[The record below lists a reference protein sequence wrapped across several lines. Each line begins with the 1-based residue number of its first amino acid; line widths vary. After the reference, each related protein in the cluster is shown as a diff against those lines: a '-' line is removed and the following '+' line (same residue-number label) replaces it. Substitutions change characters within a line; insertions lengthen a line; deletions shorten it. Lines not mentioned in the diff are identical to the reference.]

1 MLFLVHPTRKQTP
14 FRTVLTICIGMSD
27 PDSQKEPTPP
37 PQPPR
42 RAQPPIGSTSTGL
55 SQIEAD
61 AQYARQLAE
70 HDGNYAVARG
80 GSRNGRGN
88 RGDVPVPQPRKDTG
102 LKPNEL
108 YEDNHSFFDGRPYG

>member
-1 MLFLVHPTRKQTP
+1 
-14 FRTVLTICIGMSD
+14 MSD

-42 RAQPPIGSTSTGL
+42 RAQPPIGPTSTGL